1 METLQISPSILNW
14 AADKSGLSLDA
25 LVDLLDKPKKHDDLV
40 AGKFSITDAE
50 KLAKKAHIPFGYLFL
65 EQPPQSQQ
73 NTLPDLRQ
81 VPDHQPL
88 SKDFYAT
95 LNDVM
100 RKQQWYL
107 EFLQEQGAE
116 QLNFVGKYPFSTK
129 LQAEAIAIDI
139 QETLA
144 LTEQERK
151 QCKDYKAFFSLLSE
165 KAENIGILVFKNSIV
180 QSNTKRSL
188 SVSEF
193 RGFAIADP
201 LAPLIFINGKD
212 SEAAWIFTLA
222 HEIAHIWLG
231 ESGVSDIPAQK
242 QSDNNKVEVF
252 CNRIAAEILTP
263 RKQFLKA
270 WAETDKPDFAQL
282 SKYFNVSQLVIA
294 RRAFDL
300 GKINW
305 QTYQDIAEKSKARKR
320 TDSGGDPY
328 RTYPIRNSK
337 RFTKAIVAQAMSG
350 HTMLREAASLLNVK
364 PDTVMELSKR
374 LSLR

>member
-1 METLQISPSILNW
+1 METLQISPRILNW
-14 AADKSGLSLDA
+14 AADKSGLSLDE
-25 LVDLLDKPKKHDDLV
+25 LVDLLDKPQKHDDLV

-50 KLAKKAHIPFGYLFL
+50 KFAKKAHIPFGYLFL
-65 EQPPQSQQ
+65 EQPPDTEQR
-73 NTLPDLRQ
+73 TLPDLRQ
-81 VPDHQPL
+81 VPDHVPL
-88 SKDFYAT
+88 SSNFFAVLD
-95 LNDVM
+95 DVL
-100 RKQQWYL
+100 RKQDWYL
-107 EFLQEQGAE
+107 EYLQEQGAE
-116 QLNFVGKYPFSTK
+116 KLAFVGKYAFSRQ
-129 LQAEAIAIDI
+129 LEVEAIATNIV
-139 QETLA
+139 ETLD

-151 QCKDYKAFFSLLSE
+151 QCKDYKGFFSLLSK
-165 KAENIGILVFKNSIV
+165 KAEKIGILVFKSSIV
-180 QSNTKRSL
+180 QSNTRRSL
-188 SVSEF
+188 SVNEF

-231 ESGVSDIPAQK
+231 ESGVSDIPVKK
-242 QSDNNKVEVF
+242 QPDNNKVEVL

-263 RKQFLKA
+263 RKQFLKS
-270 WAETDKPDFAQL
+270 WNETKMPDFTQL

-305 QTYQDIAEKSKARKR
+305 QTYQDIAEKSKVRK
-320 TDSGGDPY
+320 TAGGGDAY
-328 RTYPIRNSK
+328 RNYSIRNSK
-337 RFTKAIVAQAMSG
+337 RFTKAIVTQAMSG
-350 HTMLREAASLLNVK
+350 HTMLREVASLLNVK